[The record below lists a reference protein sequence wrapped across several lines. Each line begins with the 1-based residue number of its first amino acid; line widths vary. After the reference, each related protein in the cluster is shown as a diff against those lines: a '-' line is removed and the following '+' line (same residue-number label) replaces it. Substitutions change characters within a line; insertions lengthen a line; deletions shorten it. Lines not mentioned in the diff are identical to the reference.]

1 MRQVVAWYKNFLFYH
16 AMRQRKLHDENSV
29 GRSKISVGRDEASRP
44 MEYFF
49 RSAQ

>member
-1 MRQVVAWYKNFLFYH
+1 MRQLGAWYKNFLFYH
-16 AMRQRKLHDENSV
+16 AMRRRKLHGENSV
-29 GRSKISVGRDEASRP
+29 GRSKNSVGRDEASRP